1 VSPDERARLVKIRQ
15 NLADRIAEAEREG
28 WVGDVEGLSVSRAAA
43 EEKIAQVDAREER
56 KQSPTFLGVPTVLQA
71 AGRTTAGSD

>member
-28 WVGDVEGLSVSRAAA
+28 WVGDVEGLSVSARLP
-43 EEKIAQVDAREER
+43 KRRLLKFDAREER

>member
-1 VSPDERARLVKIRQ
+1 MSPDERARLVMIRQ
-15 NLADRIAEAEREG
+15 NLTDRIAEAEREG

-43 EEKIAQVDAREER
+43 EGKIAQIDAREER